1 MKLIGANMDTKHTL
15 GFALV
20 TVIMAMLIGTASAAI
35 ADSNDPQS
43 TNSNDG
49 TIWIIGDFEQFG
61 RRFDTHPHDDP
72 TLIKY
77 TIGDDLSKFPSGL
90 GTDIGSQRSAIKI
103 QFNEDLSE
111 ETILVIKWSPGGS
124 IAFEQFRAEVD
135 EKTVG
140 HSQYLQGSS
149 PPKWITEEFVIPTT
163 SGNIHEVTLTHLK
176 GDGLNLGAIG
186 LFEKNAGPLFDI
198 LAGSGSS
205 NDARYKNG
213 LSIPMLFLILCGVLL
228 IGYAVL
234 KSKSRSSGEEKMIGL
249 SVSTQPEHEEIM
261 ARDVESIIPT
271 PDLEEEVTKRVDGNS
286 EGVSNKAPQILD
298 ERIKRLWKTAW
309 ELGSSE
315 VDREKAVSIYTELLD
330 MVDEESTS
338 HDICAIFRNR
348 ALAYWGLK
356 NYDAAEKDLTKELDI
371 AQRRGDSLRIMEC
384 RKVTDKVQ
392 TDKRKAEIKN
402 EGGEKAEKFRAMEEI
417 RLNLWSTGSKADSA
431 FESLFEDLQN
441 DDPDIRAE
449 ASRLLSINP
458 NAIEKLVSIYQ
469 DCIDSEPRKGVLAG
483 RVLGR
488 NISISAGSQEMIHD
502 ETSSIMYGIA
512 VAFTPCVCGHCGR
525 VNLGIPVPEGGLYIG
540 FYGQSDDKEG
550 VYALP
555 VLCDYC
561 GKEFFIAWD
570 DDPR

>member
-1 MKLIGANMDTKHTL
+1 MKKMPPKVHPRVNRMEY
-15 GFALV
+15 
-20 TVIMAMLIGTASAAI
+20 
-35 ADSNDPQS
+35 
-43 TNSNDG
+43 
-49 TIWIIGDFEQFG
+49 FEC
-61 RRFDTHPHDDP
+61 DV
-72 TLIKY
+72 
-77 TIGDDLSKFPSGL
+77 PSGDGRCSDNSCPCPEVVIPS
-90 GTDIGSQRSAIKI
+90 GTGYLYIEQSLVDFRRKYPTMDAADKAMQQR
-103 QFNEDLSE
+103 QE
-111 ETILVIKWSPGGS
+111 EMRASSGVTSTVFYRPGPILVC
-124 IAFEQFRAEVD
+124 EQGARLRNLDMEVAAKDAKYWWKTGKVPLRATPLAER
-135 EKTVG
+135 TSLQ
-140 HSQYLQGSS
+140 SQPEQQEER
-149 PPKWITEEFVIPTT
+149 EEF
-163 SGNIHEVTLTHLK
+163 
-176 GDGLNLGAIG
+176 
-186 LFEKNAGPLFDI
+186 
-198 LAGSGSS
+198 
-205 NDARYKNG
+205 
-213 LSIPMLFLILCGVLL
+213 
-228 IGYAVL
+228 
-234 KSKSRSSGEEKMIGL
+234 
-249 SVSTQPEHEEIM
+249 
-261 ARDVESIIPT
+261 
-271 PDLEEEVTKRVDGNS
+271 
-286 EGVSNKAPQILD
+286 LD
-298 ERIKRLWKTAW
+298 ERINRLWKTAW